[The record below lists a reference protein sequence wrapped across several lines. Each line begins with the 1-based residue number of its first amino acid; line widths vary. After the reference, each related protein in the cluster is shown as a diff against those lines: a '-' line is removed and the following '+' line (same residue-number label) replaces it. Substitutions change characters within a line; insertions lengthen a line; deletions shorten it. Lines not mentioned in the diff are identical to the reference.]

1 MGERRKQALEKFHR
15 DNIMSAA
22 GELFEKKGI
31 DGTTMDDIAKHADYS
46 KSTIYVYFKSKEEIY
61 NSILVNYA
69 DTLAGEIA
77 DAMSGVRSFPESFIS
92 VCNSICSFKQRF
104 PDYFE
109 GISKGEDISIGIPSG
124 KTAPELPEIEEVIS
138 ELIARGRSEKLIAKN
153 ADTKQL
159 AIYMWSGI
167 CGIINGAS
175 GKEADF
181 EKKYGI
187 TKETYLSNA
196 YKRFYISLLRG

>member
-1 MGERRKQALEKFHR
+1 MGEKRKQALEKFHR
-15 DNIMSAA
+15 ESIMNAA

-31 DGTTMDDIAKHADYS
+31 DGTTMDDIAKLADYS

-61 NSILVNYA
+61 NSILIKLE

-77 DAMSGVRSFPESFIS
+77 DAMSGVRDFPESFLS
-92 VCNSICSFKQRF
+92 VCKSIFSFKQRF
-104 PDYFE
+104 PEYFE
-109 GISKGEDISIGIPSG
+109 GISRRDDM
-124 KTAPELPEIEEVIS
+124 KTEKTVRELPEIEEVIS
-138 ELIARGRSEKLIAKN
+138 ELIARGKSEKLIAKN
-153 ADTKQL
+153 ADTRQL

-167 CGIINGAS
+167 CGIINGAT
-175 GKEADF
+175 GGEEDF

-187 TKETYLSNA
+187 TKESYLSNA